1 MSVGAVTD
9 IAWSPDSQRVVVA
22 GTGSGGIHGDAF
34 MIQGGASVGS
44 LVGHSKPMLS
54 IDYKPD
60 RPFRVATASEDGKAN
75 LYEGPPFKTVSVTST
90 VCLLIIYISL
100 RPLFSFT
107 LRIFFLIS
115 FSPIKD

>member
-1 MSVGAVTD
+1 MIIWSTDTEDKCIKLEKSSVSAVTD

-22 GTGSGGIHGDAF
+22 GTGAGGIHGDAF

-60 RPFRVATASEDGKAN
+60 RPFRVATGSEDGKAN
-75 LYEGPPFKTVSVTST
+75 LYEGPPFKTVSATSA
-90 VCLLIIYISL
+90 VCFCYCG
-100 RPLFSFT
+100 
-107 LRIFFLIS
+107 
-115 FSPIKD
+115 K